1 MISISQ
7 IEEAEFRLEWLADRA
22 QKLAEAKSALDAAI
36 VAMKSRLAEATKREA
51 EIVTER
57 ARPQD
62 TKAALREA
70 IAS

>member
-1 MISISQ
+1 VTIFSQ
-7 IEEAEFRLEWLADRA
+7 IEDAEFRLEWLADRA

-51 EIVTER
+51 EIVT
-57 ARPQD
+57 RPQD

-70 IAS
+70 SAL